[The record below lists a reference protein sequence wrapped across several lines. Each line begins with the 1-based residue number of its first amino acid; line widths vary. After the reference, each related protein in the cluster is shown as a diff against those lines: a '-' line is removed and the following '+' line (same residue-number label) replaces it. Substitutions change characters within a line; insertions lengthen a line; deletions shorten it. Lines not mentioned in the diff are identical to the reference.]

1 MKRARAPI
9 AVPAADMEAAVVT
22 AAAAVVVMAVEAA
35 EAAIATAI
43 VAPAA
48 TTANQGGRVRT
59 ACVSGRLISEVIN
72 KARVSM
78 AQVRPFQLLPFYV
91 ECGGRAKRRRRF
103 GSCPTNFSLSLTM
116 GLECN

>member
-9 AVPAADMEAAVVT
+9 AVQAADMEAAVVT
-22 AAAAVVVMAVEAA
+22 AAAAVVMAVVVA
-35 EAAIATAI
+35 EVAIVTAI

-91 ECGGRAKRRRRF
+91 ECGAEQSGDAALGRVRQTSVCR
-103 GSCPTNFSLSLTM
+103 
-116 GLECN
+116 

>member
-22 AAAAVVVMAVEAA
+22 AAVAVA
-35 EAAIATAI
+35 ETAIVTAI

-48 TTANQGGRVRT
+48 TTANLGGRVNT
-59 ACVSGRLISEVIN
+59 ACVSGRLISGVIN

-91 ECGGRAKRRRRF
+91 ECGGRTKRRRRF
-103 GSCPTNFSLSLTM
+103 GSCPINF
-116 GLECN
+116 

>member
-9 AVPAADMEAAVVT
+9 AVQAADMEAAVVT
-22 AAAAVVVMAVEAA
+22 AAAAVVMAVVVA
-35 EAAIATAI
+35 EVAIVTAI

-59 ACVSGRLISEVIN
+59 ACVSGRLISGVIN